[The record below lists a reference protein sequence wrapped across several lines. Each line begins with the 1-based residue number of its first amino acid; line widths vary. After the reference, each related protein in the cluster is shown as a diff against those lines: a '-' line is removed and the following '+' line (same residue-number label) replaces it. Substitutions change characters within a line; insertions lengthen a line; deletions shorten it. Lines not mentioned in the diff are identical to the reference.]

1 MKKNVKGYVS
11 LISGLISV
19 LFIILAYTVRTTK
32 IVGTDN
38 TFYGFKNV
46 GFACLAIPFAIVA
59 LIFGILAMKG
69 RRDTKG
75 PRKASLI
82 LAIVMV
88 VVSACSVVVTSML
101 FAAGNYA
108 NKGTKS
114 VIYDSIKDNPDAL
127 KLFDDWAKELRK

>member
-1 MKKNVKGYVS
+1 
-11 LISGLISV
+11 
-19 LFIILAYTVRTTK
+19 
-32 IVGTDN
+32 
-38 TFYGFKNV
+38 
-46 GFACLAIPFAIVA
+46 
-59 LIFGILAMKG
+59 MKG